1 MPSGIRATA
10 ATCGSGVTAAGSG
23 ALAWGGAGG
32 GRVEATGGSMATVG
46 PEGAA
51 SGRASGGG
59 ARSMAA
65 HPAKHRTHRLVVNSA
80 TGIDARLR
88 RALAGTSAST
98 GGTAE
103 DMGAHRFMFM
113 VGGKEYNTKRH
124 RREVDPIFDRLFWCP

>member
-1 MPSGIRATA
+1 MPCAIGAVP
-10 ATCGSGVTAAGSG
+10 ATCGSGVTAASSV

-32 GRVEATGGSMATVG
+32 GKAEGTGGSTATVG

-51 SGRASGGG
+51 SGRASGCG

-80 TGIDARLR
+80 TGIDALLR
-88 RALAGTSAST
+88 RSLASASAST
-98 GGTAE
+98 GGAGE
-103 DMGAHRFMFM
+103 DIGAHRFVFM
-113 VGGKEYNTKRH
+113 VGGREYNTKRR

>member
-1 MPSGIRATA
+1 MPSGIRAAA
-10 ATCGSGVTAAGSG
+10 ATCGSGVTAAGSS
-23 ALAWGGAGG
+23 ALACGGAGD
-32 GRVEATGGSMATVG
+32 GRVEATGGSIATVG

-51 SGRASGGG
+51 SGRASGCS

-80 TGIDARLR
+80 TGIDALLR
-88 RALAGTSAST
+88 RALASASART
-98 GGTAE
+98 GGAGE
-103 DMGAHRFMFM
+103 DMGAHRFVFM

>member
-1 MPSGIRATA
+1 MPCAIGAVP
-10 ATCGSGVTAAGSG
+10 ATCGSGVTAASSV
-23 ALAWGGAGG
+23 ALAWSGAGDG
-32 GRVEATGGSMATVG
+32 KAGATGGSMATVG

-51 SGRASGGG
+51 SGRASLGG

-88 RALAGTSAST
+88 RALAGASASI
-98 GGTAE
+98 GGTGE
-103 DMGAHRFMFM
+103 DMGAHRFVFM
-113 VGGKEYNTKRH
+113 VGGREYNTKRH